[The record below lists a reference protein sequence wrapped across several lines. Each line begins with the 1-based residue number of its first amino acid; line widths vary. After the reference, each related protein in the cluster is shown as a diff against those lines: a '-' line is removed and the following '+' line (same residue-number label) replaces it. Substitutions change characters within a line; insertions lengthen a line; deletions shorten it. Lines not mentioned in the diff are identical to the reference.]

1 MSTILFELGT
11 EELPPKSLK
20 TLQNALYDHVKTA
33 LGEQNITF
41 DDIKAFSA
49 PRRLALIIKGVG
61 NYQPDRTET
70 KKGPNIKASFDTDG
84 NLSRAGQGFL
94 QGLNV
99 NGLNLTKDDL
109 ITISDKKGEYIAYT
123 FTIKG
128 KKVTDLVPSLIQK
141 ALDELPIAKRMR
153 SGASKDEF
161 VRPVQ
166 WVVLMA
172 DDTVIPARILGHDTS
187 NRSRGHRYHAPEFFV
202 IDHAEHYESLLAKR
216 FVVADFAKRQ
226 ADIINQVQKL
236 SDEIGATA
244 IVPDDLLDEVTALV
258 DYPVALRAGFPERFL
273 AVPQEALISTMQ
285 ADQKYFCLTDDNGK
299 LKPNFIFISNIDS
312 RDKQAVILGNEK
324 VVRPRLADAEF
335 FFLQDQKRPLADFAG
350 TLKTRVFQDKLGTI
364 WEKGERIAKLSAFI
378 SENLRPHGWDVPTDD
393 VVRAGILAKADLAT
407 TLVGEFPELQG
418 IAGTYYA
425 HKSGEKA
432 DVANAISEQYLPK
445 FSGDELPK
453 TPIGIALALSDR
465 LDTLVGIFGIN
476 EAPTGSKDPFS
487 LRRASIGVLRIL
499 IENKLPLN
507 LASLVGEA
515 IKNYGKKISNMSE
528 TFNAVMEFVSSR
540 YRAMYTEQGVS
551 VDTIQAVQAINP
563 QSPLDF
569 DERIRAVQA
578 FRALPQA
585 QVLAENNKRVANI
598 LAKADNVGESVQENL
613 LTETAEK
620 ALYQAILTAKE
631 TVKPLQDKA
640 DYQGVLTALTALAS
654 PLTDFFDNVMVNAD
668 DQNLKNNRLALL
680 GQVRTLFLSVADI
693 GVLQSYNTDHVLRS
707 H

>member
-33 LGEQNITF
+33 LGEQNIAF
-41 DDIKAFSA
+41 DDIKAYSA
-49 PRRLALIIKGVG
+49 PRRLALLIKGVG
-61 NYQPDRTET
+61 DYQPDRTET
-70 KKGPNIKASFDTDG
+70 KKGPNIKASFDADG

-94 QGLNV
+94 QGLNA

-123 FTIKG
+123 LTIKG
-128 KKVTDLVPSLIQK
+128 EKVTDLMPSLIQK
-141 ALDELPIAKRMR
+141 ALDDLPIAKRMR

-172 DDTVIPARILGHDTS
+172 DDAVIPARIQGHDTS
-187 NRSRGHRYHAPEFFV
+187 NRSRGHRYHAPDFFV
-202 IDHAEHYESLLAKR
+202 IDHAEHYESLLAER

-226 ADIINQVQKL
+226 ADIVAQVQKL
-236 SDEIGATA
+236 SNEIGANA
-244 IVPDDLLDEVTALV
+244 IVPDELLDEVTALV
-258 DYPVALRAGFPERFL
+258 DYPVALRASFPERFL

-312 RDKQAVILGNEK
+312 LDKSAVILGNEK
-324 VVRPRLADAEF
+324 VVRPRLSDAEF
-335 FFLQDQKRPLADFAG
+335 FFLQDQKRPLADFAE

-364 WEKGERIAKLSAFI
+364 WEKGERIAKLSASI
-378 SENLRPHGWDVPTDD
+378 ATQIGANPDNAS
-393 VVRAGILAKADLAT
+393 RAGILAKADLAT

-465 LDTLVGIFGIN
+465 LDTLVGIFGISQ
-476 EAPTGSKDPFS
+476 APTGSKDPFS
-487 LRRASIGVLRIL
+487 LRRASIGILRIL

-507 LASLVGEA
+507 LASLVREA
-515 IKNYGKKISNMSE
+515 IANFGDKLTNAN
-528 TFNAVMEFVSSR
+528 TFDDVMEFVGSR
-540 YRAMYTEQGVS
+540 YRAMYTEQGVN

-620 ALYQAILTAKE
+620 ALYQAILSAKE

-654 PLTDFFDNVMVNAD
+654 PLTEFFDNVMVNAD
-668 DQNLKNNRLALL
+668 DENLKNNRLALL

-693 GVLQSYNTDHVLRS
+693 GVLQS
-707 H
+707 

>member
-33 LGEQNITF
+33 LGEQNIAF
-41 DDIKAFSA
+41 DDIKAYSA
-49 PRRLALIIKGVG
+49 PRRLTLLIKGVG
-61 NYQPDRTET
+61 DYQPDRTET
-70 KKGPNIKASFDTDG
+70 KKGPSIKASFDAEG
-84 NLSRAGQGFL
+84 NSSRAGQGCL
-94 QGLNV
+94 QGLNA

-123 FTIKG
+123 LTIKG
-128 KKVTDLVPSLIQK
+128 EKVTDLMPSLIQK
-141 ALDELPIAKRMR
+141 ALDDLPIAKRMR

-172 DDTVIPARILGHDTS
+172 DDAVIPARIQGHDTS
-187 NRSRGHRYHAPEFFV
+187 NRSRGHRYHAPDFFV
-202 IDHAEHYESLLAKR
+202 IDHAEHYESLLDKR

-226 ADIINQVQKL
+226 ADIVAQVQKL
-236 SDEIGATA
+236 SNEIGANA
-244 IVPDDLLDEVTALV
+244 IVPDELLDEVTALV
-258 DYPVALRAGFPERFL
+258 DYPVALRASFPERFL

-312 RDKQAVILGNEK
+312 LDKSAVILGNEK
-324 VVRPRLADAEF
+324 VVRPRLSDAEF
-335 FFLQDQKRPLADFAG
+335 FFLQDQKRPLADFAE

-364 WEKGERIAKLSAFI
+364 WEKGERIAKLSASI
-378 SENLRPHGWDVPTDD
+378 ATQIGANPDNAS
-393 VVRAGILAKADLAT
+393 RAGILAKADLAT

-425 HKSGEKA
+425 HKSGENA

-465 LDTLVGIFGIN
+465 LDTLVGIFGISQ
-476 EAPTGSKDPFS
+476 APTGSKDPFS
-487 LRRASIGVLRIL
+487 LRRASIGILRIL

-507 LASLVGEA
+507 LASLVREA
-515 IKNYGKKISNMSE
+515 IANFGDKLTNAN
-528 TFNAVMEFVSSR
+528 TFDDVMEFVGSR
-540 YRAMYTEQGVS
+540 YRAMYTEQGVN

-620 ALYQAILTAKE
+620 ALYQAILSAKE

-654 PLTDFFDNVMVNAD
+654 PLSDFFDNVMVNAD
-668 DQNLKNNRLALL
+668 DENLKNNRLALL

-693 GVLQSYNTDHVLRS
+693 GVLQS
-707 H
+707 

>member
-33 LGEQNITF
+33 LGEQNIAF
-41 DDIKAFSA
+41 DDIKAYSA
-49 PRRLALIIKGVG
+49 PRRLALLIKGVG
-61 NYQPDRTET
+61 DYQPDRTET
-70 KKGPNIKASFDTDG
+70 KKGPSIKASFDADG

-94 QGLNV
+94 QGLNA

-123 FTIKG
+123 LTIKG
-128 KKVTDLVPSLIQK
+128 EKVTDLMPSLIQK
-141 ALDELPIAKRMR
+141 ALDDLPIAKRMR

-172 DDTVIPARILGHDTS
+172 DDAVIPARIQGHDTS
-187 NRSRGHRYHAPEFFV
+187 NRSRGHRYHAPDFFV
-202 IDHAEHYESLLAKR
+202 IDHAEHYESLLDKR

-226 ADIINQVQKL
+226 ADIVAQVQKL
-236 SDEIGATA
+236 SNEIGANA
-244 IVPDDLLDEVTALV
+244 IVPDELLDEVTALV
-258 DYPVALRAGFPERFL
+258 DYPVALRASFPERFL

-312 RDKQAVILGNEK
+312 LDKSAVILGNEK
-324 VVRPRLADAEF
+324 VVRPRLSDAEF
-335 FFLQDQKRPLADFAG
+335 FFLQDQKRPLADFAE

-364 WEKGERIAKLSAFI
+364 WEKGERIAKLSASI
-378 SENLRPHGWDVPTDD
+378 ATQIGANPDNAS
-393 VVRAGILAKADLAT
+393 RAGILAKADLAT

-425 HKSGEKA
+425 HKSGENA

-465 LDTLVGIFGIN
+465 LDTLVGIFGISQ
-476 EAPTGSKDPFS
+476 APTGSKDPFS

-507 LASLVGEA
+507 LASLVREA
-515 IKNYGKKISNMSE
+515 IANFGDKLTNAN
-528 TFNAVMEFVSSR
+528 TFDDVMEFVGSR
-540 YRAMYTEQGVS
+540 YRAMYTEQGVN

-620 ALYQAILTAKE
+620 ALYQAILSAKE

-654 PLTDFFDNVMVNAD
+654 PLTEFFDNVMVNAD
-668 DQNLKNNRLALL
+668 DENLKNNRLALL

-693 GVLQSYNTDHVLRS
+693 GVLQS
-707 H
+707 

>member
-33 LGEQNITF
+33 LGEQNIAF
-41 DDIKAFSA
+41 DDIKAYSA
-49 PRRLALIIKGVG
+49 PRRLALLIKGVG
-61 NYQPDRTET
+61 DYQPDRTET
-70 KKGPNIKASFDTDG
+70 KKGPSIKASFDADG

-94 QGLNV
+94 QGLNA

-123 FTIKG
+123 LTIKG
-128 KKVTDLVPSLIQK
+128 EKVTDLMPSLIQK
-141 ALDELPIAKRMR
+141 ALDDLPIAKRMR

-172 DDTVIPARILGHDTS
+172 DDAVIPARIQGHDTS
-187 NRSRGHRYHAPEFFV
+187 NRSRGHRYHAPDFFV
-202 IDHAEHYESLLAKR
+202 IDHAEHYESLLAER

-226 ADIINQVQKL
+226 ADIVAQVQKL
-236 SDEIGATA
+236 SNEIGANA
-244 IVPDDLLDEVTALV
+244 IVPDELLDEVTALV
-258 DYPVALRAGFPERFL
+258 DYPVALRASFPERFL

-312 RDKQAVILGNEK
+312 LDKSAVILGNEK
-324 VVRPRLADAEF
+324 VVRPRLSDAEF
-335 FFLQDQKRPLADFAG
+335 FFLQDQKRPLADFAE

-364 WEKGERIAKLSAFI
+364 WEKGERIAKLSASI
-378 SENLRPHGWDVPTDD
+378 ATQIGANPDNAS
-393 VVRAGILAKADLAT
+393 RAGILAKADLAT

-465 LDTLVGIFGIN
+465 LDTLVGIFGISQ
-476 EAPTGSKDPFS
+476 APTGSKDPFS
-487 LRRASIGVLRIL
+487 LRRASIGILRIL

-507 LASLVGEA
+507 LASLVREA
-515 IKNYGKKISNMSE
+515 IANFGDKLTNAN
-528 TFNAVMEFVSSR
+528 TFDDVMEFVGSR
-540 YRAMYTEQGVS
+540 YRAMYTEQGVN

-620 ALYQAILTAKE
+620 ALYQAILSAKE

-654 PLTDFFDNVMVNAD
+654 PLTEFFDNVMVNAD
-668 DQNLKNNRLALL
+668 DENLKNNRLALL

-693 GVLQSYNTDHVLRS
+693 GVLQS
-707 H
+707 

>member
-33 LGEQNITF
+33 LGEQNIAF
-41 DDIKAFSA
+41 DDIKAYSA
-49 PRRLALIIKGVG
+49 PRRLALLIKGVG
-61 NYQPDRTET
+61 DYQPDRTET
-70 KKGPNIKASFDTDG
+70 KKGPSIKASFDADG

-94 QGLNV
+94 QGLNA

-123 FTIKG
+123 LTIKG
-128 KKVTDLVPSLIQK
+128 EKVTDLMPSLIQK
-141 ALDELPIAKRMR
+141 ALDDLPIAKRMR

-172 DDTVIPARILGHDTS
+172 DDAVIPARIQGHDTS
-187 NRSRGHRYHAPEFFV
+187 NRSRGHRYHAPDFFV
-202 IDHAEHYESLLAKR
+202 IDHAEHYESLLDKR

-226 ADIINQVQKL
+226 ADIVAQVQKL
-236 SDEIGATA
+236 SNEIGANA
-244 IVPDDLLDEVTALV
+244 IVPDELLDEVTALV
-258 DYPVALRAGFPERFL
+258 DYPVALRASFPERFL

-312 RDKQAVILGNEK
+312 LDKSAVILGNEK
-324 VVRPRLADAEF
+324 VVRPRLSDAEF
-335 FFLQDQKRPLADFAG
+335 FFLQDQKRPLADFAE

-364 WEKGERIAKLSAFI
+364 WEKGERIAKLSASI
-378 SENLRPHGWDVPTDD
+378 ATQIGANPDNAS
-393 VVRAGILAKADLAT
+393 RAGILAKADLAT

-425 HKSGEKA
+425 HKSGENA

-465 LDTLVGIFGIN
+465 LDTLVGIFGISQ
-476 EAPTGSKDPFS
+476 APTGSKDPFS

-507 LASLVGEA
+507 LASLVREA
-515 IKNYGKKISNMSE
+515 IANFGDKLTNAN
-528 TFNAVMEFVSSR
+528 TFDDVMEFVGSR
-540 YRAMYTEQGVS
+540 YRAMYTEQGVN

-620 ALYQAILTAKE
+620 ALYQAILSAKE

-654 PLTDFFDNVMVNAD
+654 PLSDFFDNVMVNAD
-668 DQNLKNNRLALL
+668 DENLKNNRLALL

-693 GVLQSYNTDHVLRS
+693 GVLQS
-707 H
+707 

>member
-33 LGEQNITF
+33 LGEQNIAF
-41 DDIKAFSA
+41 DDIKAYSA
-49 PRRLALIIKGVG
+49 PRRLALLIKGVG
-61 NYQPDRTET
+61 DYQPDRTET
-70 KKGPNIKASFDTDG
+70 KKGPSIKASFDADG

-94 QGLNV
+94 QGLNA

-123 FTIKG
+123 LTIKG
-128 KKVTDLVPSLIQK
+128 EKVTDLMPSLIQK
-141 ALDELPIAKRMR
+141 ALDDLPIAKRMR

-172 DDTVIPARILGHDTS
+172 DDAVIPARIQGHDTS
-187 NRSRGHRYHAPEFFV
+187 NRSRGHRYHAPDFFV
-202 IDHAEHYESLLAKR
+202 IDHAEHYESLLDKR

-226 ADIINQVQKL
+226 ADIVAQVQKL
-236 SDEIGATA
+236 SNEIGANA
-244 IVPDDLLDEVTALV
+244 IVPDELLDEVTALV
-258 DYPVALRAGFPERFL
+258 DYPVALRASFPERFL

-312 RDKQAVILGNEK
+312 LDKSAVILGNEK
-324 VVRPRLADAEF
+324 VVRPRLSDAEF
-335 FFLQDQKRPLADFAG
+335 FFLQDQKRPLADFAE

-364 WEKGERIAKLSAFI
+364 WEKGERIAKLSASI
-378 SENLRPHGWDVPTDD
+378 ATQIGANPDNAS
-393 VVRAGILAKADLAT
+393 RAGILAKADLAT

-425 HKSGEKA
+425 HKSGENA

-465 LDTLVGIFGIN
+465 LDTLVGIFGISQ
-476 EAPTGSKDPFS
+476 APTGSKDPFS
-487 LRRASIGVLRIL
+487 LRRASIGILRIL

-507 LASLVGEA
+507 LASLVREA
-515 IKNYGKKISNMSE
+515 LANFGDKLTNAN
-528 TFNAVMEFVSSR
+528 TFDDVMEFVGSR
-540 YRAMYTEQGVS
+540 YRAMYTEQGVN

-620 ALYQAILTAKE
+620 ALYQAILSAKE

-654 PLTDFFDNVMVNAD
+654 PLSDFFDNVMVNAD
-668 DQNLKNNRLALL
+668 DENLKNNRLALL

-693 GVLQSYNTDHVLRS
+693 GVLQS
-707 H
+707 

>member
-33 LGEQNITF
+33 LGEQNIAF
-41 DDIKAFSA
+41 DDIKAYSA
-49 PRRLALIIKGVG
+49 PRRLTLLIKGVG
-61 NYQPDRTET
+61 DYQPDRTET
-70 KKGPNIKASFDTDG
+70 KKGPSIKASFDAEG

-94 QGLNV
+94 QGLNA

-123 FTIKG
+123 LTIKG
-128 KKVTDLVPSLIQK
+128 EKVTDLMPSLIQK
-141 ALDELPIAKRMR
+141 ALDDLPIAKRMR

-172 DDTVIPARILGHDTS
+172 DDAVIPARIQGHDTS
-187 NRSRGHRYHAPEFFV
+187 NRSRGHRYHAPDFFV
-202 IDHAEHYESLLAKR
+202 IDHAEHYESLLDKR

-226 ADIINQVQKL
+226 ADIVAQVQKL
-236 SDEIGATA
+236 SNEIGANA
-244 IVPDDLLDEVTALV
+244 IVPDELLDEVTALV
-258 DYPVALRAGFPERFL
+258 DYPVALRASFPERFL

-312 RDKQAVILGNEK
+312 LDKSAVILGNEK
-324 VVRPRLADAEF
+324 VVRPRLSDAEF
-335 FFLQDQKRPLADFAG
+335 FFLQDQKRPLADFAE

-364 WEKGERIAKLSAFI
+364 WEKGERIAKLSASI
-378 SENLRPHGWDVPTDD
+378 ATQIGANPDNAS
-393 VVRAGILAKADLAT
+393 RAGILAKADLAT

-425 HKSGEKA
+425 HKSGENA

-465 LDTLVGIFGIN
+465 LDTLVGIFGISQ
-476 EAPTGSKDPFS
+476 APTGSKDPFS
-487 LRRASIGVLRIL
+487 LRRASIGILRIL

-507 LASLVGEA
+507 LASLVREA
-515 IKNYGKKISNMSE
+515 IANFGDKLTNAN
-528 TFNAVMEFVSSR
+528 TFDDVMEFVGSR
-540 YRAMYTEQGVS
+540 YRAMYTEQGVN

-620 ALYQAILTAKE
+620 ALYQAILSAKE

-654 PLTDFFDNVMVNAD
+654 PLSDFFDNVMVNAD
-668 DQNLKNNRLALL
+668 DENLKNNRLALL

-693 GVLQSYNTDHVLRS
+693 GVLQS
-707 H
+707 